1 MKANKKSISTV
12 LCMIIFAL
20 ACVIGV
26 NAKAASPEAFFSTTT
41 VSGGVKITGYSG
53 AESVID
59 IPEKIRGK
67 NVVAIGKNFISSMYR
82 AEVEEVVVPKYVTT
96 IDSYAFYG
104 CKKLQKV
111 VLGAKVASVGSSAFQ
126 GCSALNSINF
136 PSALRKIGEKAFYGC
151 SFYYLSIPGT
161 VETIGNYAFGDI
173 KQLREISINNGTK
186 TLGINICSVC
196 PNLERMYLPSSVT
209 SISTTLVPTEDVTL
223 YIYNGS
229 YAMKFINDKNLN
241 NKIIYRD
248 NVTPSTFKFKA
259 ASKTNRKYVFYV
271 GESVNMASTL
281 EVSSNN
287 TNAITWSSSK
297 SSVLSVDRY
306 GRITAKSAGTATL
319 VAKASV
325 NPTKT
330 AYTKRASVN
339 ITVKKAPTKVLVMQ
353 KTGNKV
359 LTSAKSSHKIYM
371 SGNTGSIELAART
384 TPAGGAQ
391 ISFTSSNTKVAKV
404 GTKKTATIG
413 KYTYTYCTITGLS
426 EGTADITARS
436 YNGKKTVYSVT
447 VEKKR
452 TQVKG
457 NWGMAATYQ
466 VTKGAALNQALNK
479 LKGMPKNVQFL
490 SANTQ
495 IATVN
500 KYGVITGKKPG
511 VTKVLAHLGTQKAE
525 STVIVLP
532 AKMKITRS
540 TAGSKKITVR
550 WSKQAG
556 VSGYQIS
563 YKKASVN
570 WSRAK
575 TINVSASK
583 TSYTVKRLTK
593 GTKYSVRIRG
603 YVTYNKKKV
612 AGAWSTVKSLKAK

>member
-1 MKANKKSISTV
+1 
-12 LCMIIFAL
+12 MIIFAL

-59 IPEKIRGK
+59 IPEKIKGK
-67 NVVAIGKNFISSMYR
+67 NVVAIGGNFIKSDYR
-82 AEVEEVVVPKYVTT
+82 AEVEKVVIPKYVTT
-96 IDSYAFYG
+96 IDGKAFYG
-104 CKKLQKV
+104 CKKLQQV
-111 VLGAKVASVGSSAFQ
+111 ILGAKVASIGNNAFE
-126 GCSALNSINF
+126 GCSSLNSVNF
-136 PSALRKIGEKAFYGC
+136 PAALRKIGSKAFFGC
-151 SFYYLSIPGT
+151 SIQYLSIPGT
-161 VETIGNYAFGDI
+161 VETIGDYAFGNI
-173 KQLREISINNGTK
+173 KHLREIHINNGTK
-186 TLGINICSVC
+186 TIGNNICINC
-196 PNLERMYLPSSVT
+196 PNLESMYLPSSVT
-209 SISTTLVPTEDVTL
+209 GIGTTLVPAEDITL
-223 YIYNGS
+223 YVYTGS
-229 YAMKFINDKNLN
+229 YALKYINNKDLN
-241 NKIIYRD
+241 NKIVYRGS
-248 NVTPSTFKFKA
+248 VAPSSFEFKPK
-259 ASKTNRKYVFYV
+259 SKTNRKYVFYV

-281 EVSSNN
+281 NVSSNN
-287 TNAITWSSSK
+287 TYAITWGSSNP
-297 SSVLSVDRY
+297 SVLSVDRY
-306 GRITAKSAGTATL
+306 GRITVKSVGKGKVTL
-319 VAKASV
+319 WAKASK
-325 NPTKT
+325 NPTQEADNDPRT
-330 AYTKRASVN
+330 DVT

-384 TPAGGAQ
+384 TPAGGAP

-404 GTKKTATIG
+404 GEKKTATIG

-457 NWGMAATYQ
+457 NWGMAATYK
-466 VTKGAALNQALNK
+466 VTKGASLNQALNT
-479 LKGMPKNVQFL
+479 LKGMPKNVQFR
-490 SANTQ
+490 SVNTQ

-500 KYGVITGKKPG
+500 KYGIITGKKPG
-511 VTKVLAHLGTQKAE
+511 VTKVLAYLGTQKAE
-525 STVIVLP
+525 STVLVLP
-532 AKMKITRS
+532 AKMKITRT
-540 TAGSKKITVR
+540 TAGSKKITVK

-563 YKKASVN
+563 YKKASAS
-570 WSRAK
+570 WSKAK

-583 TSYTVKRLTK
+583 ASYTVKKLTK

-612 AGAWSTVKSLKAK
+612 AGAWSTVKSLNAK

>member
-1 MKANKKSISTV
+1 
-12 LCMIIFAL
+12 MIIFVL

-59 IPEKIRGK
+59 IPEKIKGK
-67 NVVAIGKNFISSMYR
+67 NVVAIGSKFISSTYR
-82 AEVEEVVVPKYVTT
+82 AEVEEVVIPKYVTT

-104 CKKLQKV
+104 CKNLQKA
-111 VLGAKVASVGSSAFQ
+111 VLGAKVTSIGNNAFE
-126 GCSALNSINF
+126 GCSALSSVNF
-136 PSALRKIGEKAFYGC
+136 PAALRKIGSKAFFGC
-151 SFYYLSIPGT
+151 SIYYLSIPGT
-161 VETIGNYAFGDI
+161 VETIGDYAFGNI
-173 KQLREISINNGTK
+173 KQLREIHINNGTK
-186 TLGINICSVC
+186 TIGNNICINC
-196 PNLERMYLPSSVT
+196 PNLGSMYLPSSVT
-209 SISTTLVPTEDVTL
+209 GIGTTLVPAEDITL
-223 YIYNGS
+223 YAYNGS
-229 YAMKFINDKNLN
+229 YAMKYISDKNLN
-241 NKIIYRD
+241 NKIVYRD

-259 ASKTNRKYVFYV
+259 AKNTNRKYIFYV
-271 GESVNMASTL
+271 GESANMASTL

-297 SSVLSVDRY
+297 PSVLSVDRY
-306 GRITAKSAGTATL
+306 GKITAKSAGTATL
-319 VAKASV
+319 VAKASI
-325 NPTKT
+325 NPSKS
-330 AYTKRASVN
+330 AYTKRTSVN

-384 TPAGGAQ
+384 TPAGGAP
-391 ISFTSSNTKVAKV
+391 ISFTSSNTRVAKV
-404 GTKKTATIG
+404 GEKKTATIG

-457 NWGMAATYQ
+457 NWGMAATYK
-466 VTKGAALNQALNK
+466 VTKGASLNQALNT
-479 LKGMPKNVQFL
+479 LKEMPKNVQFR
-490 SANTQ
+490 SVNTQ

-511 VTKVLAHLGTQKAE
+511 VTKVLAYLGTQKAE

-532 AKMKITRS
+532 AKMKITRT
-540 TAGSKKITVR
+540 TAGSKKITVK

-563 YKKASVN
+563 YKKASAS
-570 WSRAK
+570 WSKAK

-583 TSYTVKRLTK
+583 ASYTVKKLTK

-612 AGAWSTVKSLKAK
+612 AGAWSTVKSLNAK